1 MDDRPP
7 SQIKRLIAVGGVIVM
22 FVLVIAVIA
31 TSAGNSGGDS
41 GSSDG
46 GSTTTTTVSHDP
58 DIRKALEKGEY
69 TVKEGDTLTSISEAT
84 GIDVETLNQLNPD
97 IDPQVLITGA
107 KIKLR

>member
-1 MDDRPP
+1 
-7 SQIKRLIAVGGVIVM
+7 
-22 FVLVIAVIA
+22 VIAI
-31 TSAGNSGGDS
+31 SAGNSGGDDS
-41 GSSDG
+41 G
-46 GSTTTTTVSHDP
+46 GSGNGSVSTTSVSHDP

-69 TVKEGDTLTSISEAT
+69 EVKAGDTLTSISEDT